1 MLTIFL
7 HRFSGIPVLKGSISN
22 WWCIVHSRFNLSL
35 SSSFVV
41 GYVIAIH
48 SPKWLLDGEVLVVSF
63 HLRKLCLIW
72 SVSNCICSGGVIL
85 LLISCSICR
94 AYLSA
99 FRNDSGISPC
109 KIFSA
114 SSVFAACPILFKGG
128 IVKGVPCAWLKCAL
142 FRASRNCSINLG
154 S

>member
-63 HLRKLCLIW
+63 HLRKLCLIC
-72 SVSNCICSGGVIL
+72 SVSNCMCSGGVIL
-85 LLISCSICR
+85 LLISCRICR

-99 FRNDSGISPC
+99 FRNDCCC
-109 KIFSA
+109 KCCWVRCYS
-114 SSVFAACPILFKGG
+114 L
-128 IVKGVPCAWLKCAL
+128 
-142 FRASRNCSINLG
+142 RNCFSGVSFFDVEVGFVVALLI
-154 S
+154 